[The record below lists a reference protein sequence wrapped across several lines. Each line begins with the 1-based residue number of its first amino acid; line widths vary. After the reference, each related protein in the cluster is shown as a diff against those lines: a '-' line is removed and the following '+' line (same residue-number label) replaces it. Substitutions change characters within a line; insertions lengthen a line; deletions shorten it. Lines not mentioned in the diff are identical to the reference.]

1 MLKFGQNALDWADIA
16 SFTIA
21 GEDTFEVI
29 VTTTDNVNHCVK
41 VCETSAAATA
51 ILALCEAGKQ
61 AYIVGG
67 VLIEVII
74 DDL

>member
-1 MLKFGQNALDWADIA
+1 MLKFGQNALDWADIE
-16 SFTIA
+16 SFSIA
-21 GEDTFEVI
+21 GEDTIEVI

-41 VCETSAAATA
+41 VCETAADATA

-61 AYIVGG
+61 ASTVGG